1 MTGAVARARIPWPTV
16 LVSTLTAGMVVV
28 VAVAPP
34 STGVSPFFVRI
45 AELALAGGAAYLID
59 DQAAPVTA
67 AAPRSLW
74 RRRAASMGWGAG
86 VLVGSWGCIVAV
98 LRSQESG
105 LPMPTLTL
113 EVVVL
118 WGFAVAVAVVLTS
131 RGETEPGTIVA
142 PAVLLLGLSAV
153 IGEQVLHVAIFV
165 PDGGFG
171 DASRPLAWLTA
182 GLACLLVIAGAARD
196 PACR

>member
-1 MTGAVARARIPWPTV
+1 MTGAVAHARIPWPAV
-16 LVSTLTAGMVVV
+16 VVSTLTAGMVVV
-28 VAVAPP
+28 VAAAPP
-34 STGVSPFFVRI
+34 STGVSPFFVRV

-59 DQAAPVTA
+59 DRAAAVTT

-74 RRRAASMGWGAG
+74 RRRAASMWWGLG
-86 VLVGSWGCIVAV
+86 VLAASWGCIVAV

-105 LPMPTLTL
+105 LPLPALTV

-118 WGFAVAVAVVLTS
+118 CGLAIAAAAVLTY
-131 RGETEPGTIVA
+131 RGEAEPGGIVA

-153 IGEQVLHVAIFV
+153 IGEQVLHVVIFV

-171 DASRPLAWLTA
+171 EASRQIAWLGA
-182 GLACLLVIAGAARD
+182 GLACLLVILLAARD
-196 PACR
+196 PARR